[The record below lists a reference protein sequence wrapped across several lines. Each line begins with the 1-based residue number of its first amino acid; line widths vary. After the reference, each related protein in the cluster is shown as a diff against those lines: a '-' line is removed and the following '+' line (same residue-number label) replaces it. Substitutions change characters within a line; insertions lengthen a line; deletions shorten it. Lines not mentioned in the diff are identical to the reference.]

1 MSSFWLSDEQE
12 AIREGVGR
20 VMSNYKD
27 DYWLK
32 TDDTGIFPED
42 FVRDMAAGGWLGVAM
57 PESVGG
63 AGLGLTEAAIVM
75 QTVAQSGA
83 GFSGAS
89 SIHLNIFGPMPLVK
103 FGTDAQRKTLLPRII
118 AGEDKMC
125 FAVTEPNSGLDTS
138 SLETKAERTND
149 GYMING
155 RKIWTTG
162 AQRANKIL
170 IIARTTPK
178 DQVAKPTQGLSLF
191 YTDLNRD
198 HIDAKP
204 IPKMGRRAVECNTL
218 FIDNLP
224 VPADDLIGEEGR
236 GFEYLLQGLNPERVL
251 FAVEAVGLG
260 RAAIARAAT
269 YANERVVFGRPI
281 GQNQGV
287 QHPLARSWAELEA
300 ANLMA
305 MKAAALYDAGRDCG
319 AEANA
324 AKYLGAEAGFTA
336 CENAVLAHGG
346 LRQGVLR
353 RALFPRGHDRPHRP
367 GEPRDDPQLHRRTR
381 PAPAEELLTTH
392 AQVGAE
398 PNSTLHPSSTGTPPP
413 NPPLR
418 GRALDTSRRLSV

>member
-12 AIREGVGR
+12 AIREGVTR
-20 VMSNYKD
+20 VCGNYKD

-57 PESVGG
+57 PENVGG

-103 FGTDAQRKTLLPRII
+103 FGTDAQRQMLLPRII

-149 GYMING
+149 GYLING

-224 VPADDLIGEEGR
+224 TPADDLIGEEGR

-260 RAAIARAAT
+260 RAAIERAAT

-300 ANLMA
+300 ANLLA
-305 MKAAALYDAGRDCG
+305 MKAAALYDAGKDCG

-346 LRQGVLR
+346 MGYAKEFYVERYFREAMIARIAPVSREMILNFIAERVLH
-353 RALFPRGHDRPHRP
+353 LPK
-367 GEPRDDPQLHRRTR
+367 
-381 PAPAEELLTTH
+381 
-392 AQVGAE
+392 
-398 PNSTLHPSSTGTPPP
+398 SY
-413 NPPLR
+413 
-418 GRALDTSRRLSV
+418 

>member
-1 MSSFWLSDEQE
+1 LSSFWLSDEQE
-12 AIREGVGR
+12 QIRDGVAK
-20 VMSNYKD
+20 VMGAYRD

-32 TDDTGIFPED
+32 TDETGVFPED
-42 FVRDMAAGGWLGVAM
+42 FVRDMAEGGWLGVAM

-89 SIHLNIFGPMPLVK
+89 AIHLNIFGPMPLVK
-103 FGTDAQRKTLLPRII
+103 FGSDTQRQSLLPRII

-125 FAVTEPNSGLDTS
+125 FAVTEPNSGLDTA
-138 SLETKAERTND
+138 SLETRAERTND
-149 GYMING
+149 GYLING

-178 DQVAKPTQGLSLF
+178 AQVAKPTQGLSLF

-224 VPADDLIGEEGR
+224 VPAEDLVGEEGR
-236 GFEYLLQGLNPERVL
+236 GFEYLLHGLNPERVL

-260 RAAIARAAT
+260 RAALARAAT

-300 ANLMA
+300 ANLLA
-305 MKAAALYDAGRDCG
+305 MKAAALYDAGKDCG

-324 AKYLGAEAGFTA
+324 AKYLGAEAGFRA

-346 LRQGVLR
+346 MGYAKEFYVERYFREAMIARIAPVSREMILNFIAERVLH
-353 RALFPRGHDRPHRP
+353 LPK
-367 GEPRDDPQLHRRTR
+367 
-381 PAPAEELLTTH
+381 
-392 AQVGAE
+392 
-398 PNSTLHPSSTGTPPP
+398 SY
-413 NPPLR
+413 
-418 GRALDTSRRLSV
+418 

>member
-1 MSSFWLSDEQE
+1 MSSFWLTDEQE

-42 FVRDMAAGGWLGVAM
+42 FVRDMAEGGWLGVAM

-83 GFSGAS
+83 GFTGAS

-138 SLETKAERTND
+138 SLESRAERTND
-149 GYMING
+149 GYLING

-305 MKAAALYDAGRDCG
+305 MKAAALYDAGKDCG

-346 LRQGVLR
+346 MGYAKEFYVERYFREAMIARIAPVSREMILNFIAERVLH
-353 RALFPRGHDRPHRP
+353 LPK
-367 GEPRDDPQLHRRTR
+367 
-381 PAPAEELLTTH
+381 
-392 AQVGAE
+392 
-398 PNSTLHPSSTGTPPP
+398 SY
-413 NPPLR
+413 
-418 GRALDTSRRLSV
+418 